1 MDNYLASHTMTE
13 DVTHREIYDRL
24 VAVEGKVDA
33 LTTSTK
39 DVTEAFNAAQGAFKV
54 LETLSKLA
62 KPLLWLGGLFVAT
75 MAFWDHFKG
84 R

>member
-1 MDNYLASHTMTE
+1 MNDI
-13 DVTHREIYDRL
+13 THREIYDRL

-33 LTTSTK
+33 LGESTK
-39 DVTEAFNAAQGAFKV
+39 DVVSAFAAAQGAFKV

-62 KPLLWLGGLFVAT
+62 KPLLWLGGLFVAAV
-75 MAFWDHFKG
+75 AFWEHFKD

>member
-1 MDNYLASHTMTE
+1 MSEAVGDI
-13 DVTHREIYDRL
+13 THREIYDRL

-33 LTTSTK
+33 LTERTK
-39 DVTEAFNAAQGAFKV
+39 DVTAAFNAAQGAFKV

-62 KPLLWLGGLFVAT
+62 KPLLWIGGLFVAG
-75 MAFWDHFKG
+75 MAIWDTFRG

>member
-1 MDNYLASHTMTE
+1 MSDH

-24 VAVEGKVDA
+24 VAVEMKVDSIA
-33 LTTSTK
+33 TGTK
-39 DVTEAFNAAQGAFKV
+39 DVVTAFAAAQGAFTV

-62 KPLLWLGGLFVAT
+62 KPLLWIGGLVTALV
-75 MAFWDHFKG
+75 AFWDHFKV

>member
-1 MDNYLASHTMTE
+1 MSAIVE

-62 KPLLWLGGLFVAT
+62 KPLLWIGGLVA
-75 MAFWDHFKG
+75 AIAVFIQDFKSH
-84 R
+84 

>member
-1 MDNYLASHTMTE
+1 MTE

-33 LTTSTK
+33 LTKSTA
-39 DVTEAFNAAQGAFKV
+39 DVTAAFAAARGAFVV
-54 LETLSKLA
+54 LETLGKLA
-62 KPLLWLGGLFVAT
+62 KPLLWLGGLFAAT
-75 MAFWDHFKG
+75 AAFWDHFKA

>member
-1 MDNYLASHTMTE
+1 MSGH

-24 VAVEGKVDA
+24 VAVETKVDV
-33 LTTSTK
+33 LTESTK
-39 DVTEAFNAAQGAFKV
+39 DVTAAFAAAQGAFTV

-62 KPLLWLGGLFVAT
+62 KPLLWIGGLVTAVV
-75 MAFWDHFKG
+75 AFWDHLKV